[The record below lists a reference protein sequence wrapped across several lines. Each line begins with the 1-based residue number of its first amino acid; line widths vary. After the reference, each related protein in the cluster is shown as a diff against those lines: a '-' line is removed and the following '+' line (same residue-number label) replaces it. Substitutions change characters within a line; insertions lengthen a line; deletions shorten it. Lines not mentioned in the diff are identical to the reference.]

1 MTMSLLLLRILLAFS
16 LLLISVDSEHYYDG
30 SGNEQDAGGGEFFPE
45 ESQYRYAS
53 FFELILNICLS
64 KMIVRIVT

>member
-16 LLLISVDSEHYYDG
+16 LLLISEASEVDSEHYDDG
-30 SGNEQDAGGGEFFPE
+30 SGNEQDAGEFFPE

-53 FFELILNICLS
+53 FLN
-64 KMIVRIVT
+64 

>member
-16 LLLISVDSEHYYDG
+16 LLLISEASEVDSEHYDDG

-53 FFELILNICLS
+53 FLN
-64 KMIVRIVT
+64 

>member
-16 LLLISVDSEHYYDG
+16 LLLISEAREVDSEQYDDG
-30 SGNEQDAGGGEFFPE
+30 NGNEQDAGGGEFFPE

-53 FFELILNICLS
+53 FLN
-64 KMIVRIVT
+64 